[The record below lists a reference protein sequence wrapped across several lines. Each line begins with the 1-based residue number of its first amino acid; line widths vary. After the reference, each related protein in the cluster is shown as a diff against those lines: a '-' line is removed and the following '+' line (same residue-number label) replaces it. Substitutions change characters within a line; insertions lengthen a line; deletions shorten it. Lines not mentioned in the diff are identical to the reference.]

1 MMTSSTPLSPR
12 QHVRASV
19 SIDVVV
25 NGVLNMVEGRITDL
39 SEGGARIEGGAIL
52 PVRSRCE
59 IHYAGQT
66 VYAIVMWAETDRMG
80 VRFPYELT
88 DGPLYNALDRA
99 RSAWPSEYGAGVPLD
114 AAGEF
119 RAARVELNRLRIVH
133 LSSPPRRRGPS
144 SVYTAARE

>member
-1 MMTSSTPLSPR
+1 MTTSTTPQSPR
-12 QHVRASV
+12 QHMRTHV

-39 SEGGARIEGGAIL
+39 SEGGARIEGGVIL

-66 VYAIVMWAETDRMG
+66 VYAVVMWAEIDRMG

-99 RSAWPSEYGAGVPLD
+99 RGAWPSEPAQV
-114 AAGEF
+114 F
-119 RAARVELNRLRIVH
+119 RSMRAV
-133 LSSPPRRRGPS
+133 SFGRRGLN
-144 SVYTAARE
+144 